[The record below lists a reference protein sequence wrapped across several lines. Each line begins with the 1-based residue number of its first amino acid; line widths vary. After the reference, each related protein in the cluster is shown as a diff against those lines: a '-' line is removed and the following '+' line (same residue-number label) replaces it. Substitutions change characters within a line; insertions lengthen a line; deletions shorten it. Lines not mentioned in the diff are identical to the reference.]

1 LPLLILALSV
11 QPSCRHLSGL
21 IMKYIS
27 VKLNVQFLQVIL
39 ILPCHKQTKRILANI
54 FCNDKWN
61 WLCICTKKEI
71 KKSLL
76 NPINTLLSILYSRQF
91 AKEKIEILTFQIFIK
106 ICIIR
111 YLAYLAFHIKP
122 LQWNPMNVLS
132 RVNNKL
138 VF

>member
-91 AKEKIEILTFQIFIK
+91 AKEKNWDFDISNIYQNMYHSLFSLFGISYKTFAMESYECTF
-106 ICIIR
+106 
-111 YLAYLAFHIKP
+111 
-122 LQWNPMNVLS
+122 S
-132 RVNNKL
+132 S
-138 VF
+138 